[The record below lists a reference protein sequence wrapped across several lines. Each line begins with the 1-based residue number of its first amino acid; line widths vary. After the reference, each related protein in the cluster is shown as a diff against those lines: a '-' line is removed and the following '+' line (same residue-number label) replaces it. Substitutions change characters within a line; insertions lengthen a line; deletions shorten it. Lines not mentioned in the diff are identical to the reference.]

1 MWTLTPH
8 IEGLTETE
16 SISVYAGNFDAILDQ
31 IRAIP
36 SDTERD
42 GVILEMYQNAC
53 TVIKRL
59 SDAGT
64 IHYEDYSDPKKG
76 GRYFANC
83 GAVGRYAEAI
93 LSLYQGSDV

>member
-1 MWTLTPH
+1 MRTPFYPLYMQNPSPSFFETKRHLENMWTLTPH

-42 GVILEMYQNAC
+42 GVISRIAVPLVDTLTQFFLCIKGVTCKKC
-53 TVIKRL
+53 T
-59 SDAGT
+59 
-64 IHYEDYSDPKKG
+64 
-76 GRYFANC
+76 
-83 GAVGRYAEAI
+83 
-93 LSLYQGSDV
+93 